1 MSRQFK
7 IRNQALNAAEHILVN
22 RIRVDL
28 LPTLAQVKS
37 MQTHD
42 LISVLRCCPE
52 SDSFSM
58 EHDDILEK
66 YENKTQLR
74 NDVIDLVRTMS
85 AAYDIYSIAECT
97 ERSTQSE
104 MERAE

>member
-1 MSRQFK
+1 
-7 IRNQALNAAEHILVN
+7 
-22 RIRVDL
+22 
-28 LPTLAQVKS
+28 
-37 MQTHD
+37 
-42 LISVLRCCPE
+42 
-52 SDSFSM
+52 M

-104 MERAE
+104 MERAEKKVHGQKQISGDLMLEARSDKAAKTAQERSFDGP